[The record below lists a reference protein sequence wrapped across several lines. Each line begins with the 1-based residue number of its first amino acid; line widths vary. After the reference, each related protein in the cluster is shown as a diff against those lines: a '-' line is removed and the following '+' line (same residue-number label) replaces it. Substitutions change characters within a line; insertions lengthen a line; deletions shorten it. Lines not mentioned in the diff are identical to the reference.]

1 MSIDSFNCFDNLMID
16 GAICCSGGDL
26 IVGNAPWGKYYT
38 DVNLFE
44 KVVKIAAEKL
54 LKNETKNDK

>member
-1 MSIDSFNCFDNLMID
+1 MID
-16 GAICCSGGDL
+16 GAIRCSGSDL
-26 IVGNAPWGKYYT
+26 IVGNALYGKYYT

-54 LKNETKNDK
+54 LKNKT